1 MENKTLCTLTYTP
14 QNTPNT
20 PAEAKHRLSTFIQR
34 LRRYAKKCGCAPLR
48 CICVADADTEGR
60 SARIHH
66 HVIINFSDADA
77 VTKIWGNGI
86 TRLQAI
92 TDEQYQRISRRWK

>member
-48 CICVADADTEGR
+48 CNCVADADTEGH

-66 HVIINFSDADA
+66 HVVINFLDAA
-77 VTKIWGNGI
+77 IIAKLWGNGF
-86 TRLQAI
+86 TCLRPI
-92 TDEQYQRISRRWK
+92 TDAQVQYISRRRK

>member
-14 QNTPNT
+14 KNTPNT

-34 LRRYAKKCGCAPLR
+34 LRRYAKKCGYAPLR
-48 CICVADADTEGR
+48 CNCVADADTEGR

-66 HVIINFSDADA
+66 HVVINFSGGGVVA
-77 VTKIWGNGI
+77 KLWGNGF
-86 TRLQAI
+86 TRCQPI
-92 TDEQYQRISRRWK
+92 TDAQFQDISRRRK